1 MKIDNDVN
9 NPEFWET
16 RYNKKEIGWDLGVE
30 TPVFKEL
37 SKEIKPGRICIL
49 GCGNGYDAIL
59 FSKRGFDVTAVD
71 FASSPIIKIKS
82 AAETLSLNICTIQDD
97 IFSLSYKFKNSF
109 DYIIEQTC
117 FCAIDP
123 TKRVQY
129 SLLVYDIL
137 KPRGKLIGLW
147 MPLDKDI
154 DDGGPPFGVKEKEVK
169 QLFDKN
175 WTIEK
180 DEFPIKSIES
190 RKGREKLI
198 IFQKN

>member
-1 MKIDNDVN
+1 MNNDIN
-9 NPEFWET
+9 NPEFWES
-16 RYNKKEIGWDLGVE
+16 RYNRNEIGWDLGKE
-30 TPVFKEL
+30 TPVFKEI

-59 FSKRGFDVTAVD
+59 FSQRGFDVTAVD
-71 FASSPIIKIKS
+71 FASSPINNIKN
-82 AAETLSLNICTIQDD
+82 AAEILSLNICTVQDD
-97 IFSLSYKFKNSF
+97 IFNLSSKFKNSF

-123 TKRVQY
+123 TKRGQY
-129 SLLVYDIL
+129 GLLVYDIL

-154 DDGGPPFGVKEKEVK
+154 EDGGPPFGVQEKEVK
-169 QLFDKN
+169 QLFSKN

-180 DEFPIKSIES
+180 DEFPSKSIDS